1 MVLLD
6 RSCPFLLLICDGAPI
21 DEVLKQRLDLVSFN
35 VAFVRFATFWEV
47 GNATSVWCVRFDAW
61 NDTNLIITVLR
72 VPYFSRDAS
81 GSDVLT
87 WIDHGPLKWL
97 IKSTNEM
104 KSLMGNYA
112 LQNWCGCVSFIENAS
127 LIGTNLFISFKTCWS
142 GNDTAW
148 RVWRW
153 SRIEVDDC
161 LSHSALW

>member
-1 MVLLD
+1 MLFFFWSVMGLQLTRFSSSDLIWCHSTWRLFVLQL
-6 RSCPFLLLICDGAPI
+6 
-21 DEVLKQRLDLVSFN
+21 
-35 VAFVRFATFWEV
+35 FWEV
-47 GNATSVWCVRFDAW
+47 GNVTSVWCVCFDAW
-61 NDTNLIITVLR
+61 NDANLIITVLR
-72 VPYFSRDAS
+72 APYFSRDAS